1 MIGFFKKI
9 GKGLGYI
16 FFVPLYL
23 ALICVIGAVGIVLLF
38 FLFVKALYLFF
49 TGRSMHDDLPED
61 VKAKEILKRSNPNYV
76 EPSLKQEEKIP
87 FSSLYIKEETQPEP
101 VKEQTIEE
109 VAFQD
114 DLVKDIQKE
123 EEEIIQPF
131 EQPKT
136 ENPSFES
143 NEKPEEKEE
152 ELERYT
158 PLTNK
163 ENQSTFFSDISID
176 EEDDR

>member
-1 MIGFFKKI
+1 MIGFFKRV

-16 FFVPLYL
+16 FFVPLYF
-23 ALICVIGAVGIVLLF
+23 ALICIVGAFGIILLF

-61 VKAKEILKRSNPNYV
+61 VKAKEVLQRSNPNYV
-76 EPSLKQEEKIP
+76 EPTVQKEEKVP
-87 FSSLYIKEETQPEP
+87 FSSLFVKEEKQEEIKEPVTEP
-101 VKEQTIEE
+101 SIEE

-114 DLVKDIQKE
+114 DLIKDIQQE
-123 EEEIIQPF
+123 EEDILQPF
-131 EQPKT
+131 EQPKM
-136 ENPSFES
+136 
-143 NEKPEEKEE
+143 EEKSIKPVEEIEE

-163 ENQSTFFSDISID
+163 ENQNTFFSDMSID
-176 EEDDR
+176 KEDDE